1 MWCWYAARSG
11 WIVSNICVEII
22 FQNWGGGGGGGSK
35 FETEHK
41 IWRIVWLV
49 GVYCESDGPQ

>member
-1 MWCWYAARSG
+1 MQQCLGGLSATYVWKSFFRTG
-11 WIVSNICVEII
+11 
-22 FQNWGGGGGGGSK
+22 GGGGGGGSK